1 MVKADA
7 LESGDALPS
16 AITAACALY
25 DDDGNRKNVSGRF
38 EVTIAVNGEDAAV
51 KSLLEKY
58 ELNLT
63 KRMLVVKQDT
73 LSVTYHSVQATKA
86 ATSTRSLKAVRTS
99 LRTPG

>member
-1 MVKADA
+1 M
-7 LESGDALPS
+7 
-16 AITAACALY
+16 
-25 DDDGNRKNVSGRF
+25 RQNVSGRF

-63 KRMLVVKQDT
+63 KRMLVVQQDT
-73 LSVTYHSVQATKA
+73 LSVTYHVKAARLVQATTA

>member
-1 MVKADA
+1 M
-7 LESGDALPS
+7 
-16 AITAACALY
+16 
-25 DDDGNRKNVSGRF
+25 RQNVSGRF

-73 LSVTYHSVQATKA
+73 LSVTYHGTPTRPMSTY
-86 ATSTRSLKAVRTS
+86 TSCESA
-99 LRTPG
+99 P